1 MYGLFAGRTE
11 GFVTGAICGT
21 MLDLFTGT
29 SVGITGTLLAIIGY
43 LGGYFDNNFS
53 KDSKITIILMV
64 IGVTFAYELIKYLLN
79 VLFFSFGLELIAF
92 FKILFLELL
101 YQFFITIILYPLM
114 RNIGYEIENI
124 FKGNNILTKYF

>member
-1 MYGLFAGRTE
+1 MFAGRTE

>member
-1 MYGLFAGRTE
+1 MFAGRTE
-11 GFVTGAICGT
+11 GFITGAICGT

-29 SVGITGTLLAIIGY
+29 SVGITGALLAIIGY

-79 VLFFSFGLELIAF
+79 VLFFSFSLELIAF